1 MRLHGHPSDI
11 KRYAWLIIAVAS
23 CLLAGSTA
31 GADWQATL
39 QQAESLLAAKKY
51 ADALSL
57 YEKTIAQNPACV
69 PAYRG
74 LVCCYDA
81 LGNARGAA
89 IYMETLYLEKPEQ
102 AEICYG
108 LGYALYVAKKY
119 ADAARYFEK
128 AIARQAELA
137 EAWNNCA
144 AIYHHVNRDYA
155 KARQYYERAIAVSRQ
170 TGNQRVLDI
179 ARENLTHL
187 PNQQEMALVRAQL
200 TLEEFINQFIAKA
213 EEQAD
218 RTLHLLVCSQKENGE
233 QAMEW
238 FLAEALQASAHGRNS
253 EEQTAVQLA
262 TILEQHYR
270 SCFDSFA
277 LRGGLEAYTG
287 LDASSK
293 TKLFKGESLLKAGVQ
308 QEQQGAY
315 AAARACYGEALG
327 YFESLKDLK
336 RAGRVLLY
344 MGDLDRSQKSY
355 AQAREAYSKALT
367 CFIEMRDDEQKAG
380 ALALLGAS
388 CYQLGQADDALDSLK
403 RAAKIYRVL
412 HDEGA
417 EQKVLDHIKT
427 IEASRAGRT
436 GPEQQ

>member
-1 MRLHGHPSDI
+1 MRRHGHPSDI
-11 KRYAWLIIAVAS
+11 RRYAWLIIAVAS
-23 CLLAGSTA
+23 CLLTGVTA
-31 GADWQATL
+31 GAEWQATL

-51 ADALSL
+51 AEALSL
-57 YEKTIAQNPACV
+57 YEKAIAQNSACV

-81 LGNARGAA
+81 LGNAHGSV

-128 AIARQAELA
+128 AIALQAELA

-144 AIYHHVNRDYA
+144 AIYHYVNRDYA
-155 KARQYYERAIAVSRQ
+155 KARQYYEKAIAFSSQ
-170 TGNQRVLDI
+170 TGNQRVLEI
-179 ARENLTHL
+179 ARENLAHL
-187 PNQQEMALVRAQL
+187 PDQQELAIVRAQL

-213 EEQAD
+213 EEQSGRA
-218 RTLHLLVCSQKENGE
+218 LHLLVCAQKENGE

-262 TILEQHYR
+262 MILEQHYR

-277 LRGGLEAYTG
+277 LRGCLEAYTG
-287 LDASSK
+287 LDAASK

-308 QEQQGAY
+308 QEQQGAP
-315 AAARACYGEALG
+315 AAARTCYVEALG
-327 YFESLKDLK
+327 YFEGLKDLK
-336 RAGRVLLY
+336 RIGRVLLCI
-344 MGDLDRSQKSY
+344 GDLDRSQKSY
-355 AQAREAYSKALT
+355 AQARDAYSKALT
-367 CFIEMRDDEQKAG
+367 CFIEMRDEEQKAG
-380 ALALLGAS
+380 ALTALGAS
-388 CYQLGQADDALDSLK
+388 CYQLGQTDDALDFLK

-412 HDEGA
+412 HDKDT

-427 IEASRAGRT
+427 IEASRAGRR
-436 GPEQQ
+436 GSEQQ